1 MSDSDKTSEAPPVDG
16 EATDEEA
23 GEATQKKGL
32 GLVPMIAAAVVV
44 AGVAGGAAFVLT
56 PGAKEINPA
65 CLDAAA
71 QDEADEHGAEKD
83 AHGEEKDSH
92 GAKKDSHGAKA
103 EHGED
108 AAPVEEC
115 PAEEHGDAEKSD
127 KKEKKEKKKK
137 DDKGH
142 GGGDESASSNVKP
155 LGEVQHTAYATF
167 LVMEPMVVSIAPIGR
182 SKHLKISLVLET
194 DDDGAQELLEQG
206 FYVQDVLNTF
216 LRSVDN
222 EVLEDPSAM
231 SRLRAQILRRVRAI
245 APDANVQNVLITEFV
260 LT

>member
-92 GAKKDSHGAKA
+92 GAKD

-115 PAEEHGDAEKSD
+115 PAEKPDKKE